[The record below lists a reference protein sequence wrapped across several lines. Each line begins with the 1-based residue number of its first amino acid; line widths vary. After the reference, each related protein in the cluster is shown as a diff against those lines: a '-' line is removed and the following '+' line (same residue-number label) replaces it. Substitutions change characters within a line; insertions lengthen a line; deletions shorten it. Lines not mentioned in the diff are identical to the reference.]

1 MVQKINPFV
10 AGYFIVYALNLWL
23 ASTIEGFPL
32 EEAISIMVVVGVG
45 FSLIAHFVSRKAQPL
60 DEAKSSQPNERWVL
74 GALVAYI
81 ALIII
86 PGNKSITWL
95 LPASWLEEET
105 TVEVITLVR
114 KMLTLVVIPFVVYR
128 LLFKFSARDFGMS
141 PDLRKALTGKHLT
154 IFLVMAFALAI
165 FNYYA
170 GSGARPLR
178 EGLASATQLLLGIPL
193 LFLWDY
199 LEVGL
204 GEEFFF
210 RGLLQ
215 NRLAVLL
222 RNPWGA
228 VFVSALIFGLVHAP
242 GMYLRGAGVIEG
254 IGGAPSLLTCICYCI
269 AVQSVPGI
277 FFGILWMRTRNLWI
291 LMGIHAVTDLVP
303 HLYGF
308 ILTWGI

>member
-1 MVQKINPFV
+1 MNSKINPFI
-10 AGYFIVYALNLWL
+10 AGYVIVYILNLWL
-23 ASTIEGFPL
+23 ASTISGFPV
-32 EEAISIMVVVGVG
+32 EEVMGIMIVMGIG
-45 FSLIAHFVSRKAQPL
+45 FSLLAHFTSRKAIPL
-60 DEAKSSQPNERWVL
+60 DDPKQQQKNEGAVL
-74 GALVAYI
+74 TILVAYI
-81 ALIII
+81 AIIII
-86 PGNKSITWL
+86 PGNKLI
-95 LPASWLEEET
+95 SWLFPAAWLQMET
-105 TVEVITLVR
+105 TVEVITMVR
-114 KMLTLVVIPFVVYR
+114 KMLTLVVVPFVAYR

-228 VFVSALIFGLVHAP
+228 VFASALIFGLVHAP

-269 AVQSVPGI
+269 AVLSVPGI